1 MAFIQTT
8 RKKKIYRAVAAF
20 LALNML
26 AEFVFPVAAHALTNG
41 PSQPEVQSF
50 EPVGTSDMVDLFT
63 GDFNYN
69 IPLFELPGPNGGYPF
84 NLAYH
89 SGIGMDQEAS
99 WVGLG
104 WNLNPGAIVRD
115 MRGLPDDFNGQN
127 ITRRL
132 DMKDQVRFGVGYGLN
147 YEVFG
152 ADGDKVASAVNF
164 PTMFSIYYNNYK
176 GIGYSIAPS
185 YRIGADPGTAGN
197 ALGFSLTLDSQEGV
211 GVSVLLSHSKK
222 SEKGAKEYNLG
233 GNFSSRSGLSLSAD
247 IGVGVYIRNGEII
260 NPKIRLGLQGTST
273 YTFAQQAYSP
283 VSGTSTSGSGISFSF
298 KFGSGPPGF
307 FANNSMKGFYSEQ
320 SVVQKNEDVSV
331 LAYGYNHLGDAEFD
345 YQNVGWLEN
354 MPPSLYDVN
363 REKDGMLNKT
373 TPNLAMPNLTYDI
386 YNVQG
391 QGTGGSFRAYRPE
404 VGRMFDSPTFSA
416 DVGVSLGFEAGPPH
430 LGTDIELSLTT
441 TRTEPWDTDNEWS
454 EYYRFRKVSQWDDN
468 YADGAMAPQ
477 PVYYKSLGEKT
488 SFDPTE
494 MDYIGGEYAVSAVLE
509 RAGTIVSRK
518 YVPQDEQ
525 LEKSNGEIVTGTDVA
540 PTRNY
545 RERTSR
551 NTTIEPLTN
560 FDLLDQNGEE
570 ILPEYDVSY
579 YTALP
584 ASGYYPLTSTTELD
598 RSATRSNIDVR
609 SHVAGI
615 TAFNPDGNRYVYGLP
630 VYNLSHSEI
639 AFTAPAEMMTGN
651 LPPDDFSTPLT
662 GSEPIYPI
670 NGTDEFYSETNL
682 GPYVHSH
689 LLTEI
694 LGTDYVDVTGNGIT
708 DDDYG
713 YWVKFNYVKA
723 NGDGG
728 DGTDLSGSTYGW
740 RAPFED
746 ALYEPGLFSTGRD
759 DKGYIEFGEKEV
771 YYLGTAETKTHVAVF
786 KISEREDGF
795 ESNGMFSSGGRG
807 DDSYYKLDSI
817 EVYAKEDYSIL
828 TDGNSSNDNS
838 VRPIKIVHFEYTY
851 ELCEMTQN
859 SNATTTYGKLT
870 LKQLW
875 FEYQNNSRGSLSPYA
890 FSYDGAGSNNPDY
903 SIEKYDRWSNYKSE
917 GTVRD
922 RKYKPYVNQFDP
934 TALQNATAISTYKAQ
949 RDQDAS
955 SWNLRQI
962 VLPTGGKINIAYEA
976 DDYAY
981 VQHRKATQM
990 FTVNSF
996 YDHTDPSK
1004 IYDEDD
1010 WATTDIRKRRVY
1022 FKLEKP
1028 IPTSGNPVQTFFD
1041 QYIAGLIQE
1050 DGSYQMY
1057 YKCLMQVRKDNETAV
1072 EFISGYSNLLV
1083 GYGGLDNVVS
1093 PDTSEFGLRGTST
1106 VTVDGVSC
1114 YTEGFVTLD
1123 LTYTDGA
1130 NTNKYHPISVATWQ
1144 HLRTTQPALLHSVG
1158 SITVANPSN
1167 MDKVAAAQSLLSVFG
1182 DIEQMFRGFRDYC
1195 FNQTY
1200 ARHTP
1205 SLDYCIIRLCSPDQ
1219 KKYGGGCRV
1228 KELSITDEWSAQSG
1242 ETTSEY
1248 GQTYDYTTVNE
1259 NGVTISS
1266 GVAAYEPQIGGDE
1279 IALRHAKHYPQE
1291 IPIFTDNDLFFEYPI
1306 NESNYPAPIV
1316 GYSKVTVK
1324 SLTTAD
1330 IISNTLSEDVR
1341 GTGAV
1346 ITEFYTAKDFP
1357 VITDE
1362 TAINSKPF
1370 DLFIPIP
1377 FIGQIQTNNLTASQ
1391 GYAIVLNDMHGKLKK
1406 VTNYGLDADGNLL
1419 AKPESKVEY
1428 FYKQDNVQM
1437 PDGIAALKLNNTVDV
1452 IYSDKNEGSA
1462 MLETDIQ
1469 EAIVGEEYDF
1479 FTDQRKNRTFNIQAG
1494 LDFNVEIAG
1503 VIGFP
1508 FPWPSFSC
1516 RTNDVRTAVTNK
1528 IIHKSGIL
1536 TKIVATD
1543 AQSEVTTENKIFDAQ
1558 TGRPLLVTV
1567 TNNYEDPIYRYDI
1580 PAHWE
1585 YDNMGAAYKNIDF
1598 SFIAKTG
1605 TVNGTWDNFQIDAT
1619 QAITWNTST
1628 VSLSFDELYN
1638 ILAEGDEFILTYDD
1652 NYNNLFDATDPK
1664 VRATLIEHRDYC
1676 NSTAPVR
1683 SLLFH
1688 TPLNVLTGRKIMM
1701 QVVRSGR
1708 RNLLGVNA
1716 GSIVGLTNPTDN
1728 TLRGSEPL
1736 TNVSYNNATLAPHI
1750 AEFLNYVIDCNGQ
1763 LVYKTYDLTSSIYYG
1778 ADGEHLFPTL
1788 SSVFTAIAIEQC
1800 DNDEIRLVFTYVD
1813 ESGTCNET
1821 ECGCYTLGHLPGET
1835 AIAPIA
1841 SFTYSTGSTIL
1852 INYVSGSVV
1861 GGASITLECLSI
1873 TETPVVTHITDVL
1886 NASAITFRDYWDYD
1900 QSIESCQSSS
1910 AATNLYAIGKKGIW
1924 RPWKDYY
1931 YSDERYRNSAHASGT
1946 QLATDGV
1953 FDGNGSDK
1961 KYYLFRWNATIN
1973 TPIPAQWIPNNTITR
1988 FDKDGNELE
1997 NRNIIGNY
2005 SCARFG
2011 YENTLAVAVAANARF
2026 FEVYYQSL
2034 EDADNPAN
2042 LWGVLSGINGP
2053 YSTMSH
2059 TGTTSIRVND
2069 DEANNVLTLDDWKFE
2084 EGKTYVLSLWVAR
2097 ETPQHTYKD
2106 ATSAN
2111 SAGIFIR
2118 FNDLSDNPIASSTQ
2132 GIFEPSGEV
2141 IESWQRIETT
2151 FIAPSDGD
2159 PLTSYVKVEF
2169 VFQGGSV
2176 ASTNV
2181 NTYFDDIR
2189 IFPADGNMVSYVYD
2203 PITFRLSAKL
2213 DDNNYATFY
2222 YYDEEGS
2229 LFLVKQETAKGIATI
2244 QEARSH
2250 KQHQ

>member
-26 AEFVFPVAAHALTNG
+26 AEFVFPVAAYALTNG

-115 MRGLPDDFNGQN
+115 MRGLPDDFNGQS

-164 PTMFSIYYNNYK
+164 PTMFSIYYNNYR

-185 YRIGADPGTAGN
+185 YRIGADHGAAGN

-211 GVSVLLSHSKK
+211 GVSVQLSHSKEAETHAREF
-222 SEKGAKEYNLG
+222 SLG
-233 GNFSSRSGLSLSAD
+233 GTFSSRAGLSMNSHM
-247 IGVGVYIRNGEII
+247 GVGRLYKGTTENGGEYVIYGA
-260 NPKIRLGLQGTST
+260 GLSGSSS
-273 YTFAQQAYSP
+273 YAFAQQAYSP
-283 VSGTSTSGSGISFSF
+283 VTSTSTLGSGISFSF

-307 FANNSMKGFYSEQ
+307 FANNTMKGFYSTQ
-320 SVVQKNEDVSV
+320 SVVQKNEEVPV

-345 YQNVGWLEN
+345 YQNVGLLEY
-354 MPPSLYDVN
+354 MPPSVYDIN
-363 REKDGMLNKT
+363 REKDGILNKT

-404 VGRMFDSPTFSA
+404 VGRMFDSPTYSS
-416 DVGVSLGFEAGPPH
+416 DISVSLGFEAGAQH

-468 YADGAMAPQ
+468 YCDGAVAPE

-494 MDYIGGEYAVSAVLE
+494 MDYIGGELAVRAVLE

-525 LEKSNGEIVTGTDVA
+525 LEKSNGEIVTGAYVE

-570 ILPEYDVSY
+570 ILPEYAVSY

-584 ASGYYPLTSTTELD
+584 ASGYYPLTSTTDLD
-598 RSATRSNIDVR
+598 RSATRSSIDVR

-615 TAFNPDGNRYVYGLP
+615 SAFNPDGNRYVYGLP

-662 GSEPIYPI
+662 GSEPDYNI
-670 NGTDEFYSETNL
+670 NGTEEYYSETNL

-689 LLTEI
+689 LLTGI

-728 DGTDLSGSTYGW
+728 SGTDLSGSSYGW

-746 ALYEPGLFSTGRD
+746 AMYEPGLFSTGKD
-759 DKGYIEFGEKEV
+759 DKGYVEFGEKEV
-771 YYLGTAETKTHVAVF
+771 YYLATAETKTHIAVF

-807 DDSYYKLDSI
+807 NDAYYKLDAI
-817 EVYAKEDYSIL
+817 EVYAKDDYGIL
-828 TDGNSSNDNS
+828 TDGNSSNDDS
-838 VRPIKIVHFEYTY
+838 VRPIKTVHFDYTY
-851 ELCEMTQN
+851 ELCELTQN
-859 SNATTTYGKLT
+859 SNATTTNGKLT

-890 FSYDGAGSNNPDY
+890 FSYGTGSNNPDY

-917 GTVRD
+917 GTARD

-934 TALQNATAISTYKAQ
+934 SVLQEVSAINSFKAL

-955 SWNLRQI
+955 AWNLTQI
-962 VLPTGGKINIAYEA
+962 ALPTGGKINVAYEA

-996 YDHTDPSK
+996 YDHTYPTK
-1004 IYDEDD
+1004 VYDEDD

-1028 IPTSGNPVQTFFD
+1028 IPTGGSAIQTFFD
-1041 QYIAGLIQE
+1041 QFVAGLKQE
-1050 DGSYQMY
+1050 DGTYQMY
-1057 YKCLMQVRKDNETAV
+1057 YKVLMNVKKDNETPV

-1083 GYGGLDNVVS
+1083 GYGGIDNVVS
-1093 PDTSEFGLRGTST
+1093 PDTSEYGFRNST
-1106 VTVDGVSC
+1106 TTVDGVPC

-1123 LTYTDGA
+1123 LTHTDGA
-1130 NTNKYHPISVATWQ
+1130 NTDEYHPISVASWQ

-1200 ARHTP
+1200 ARNTP
-1205 SLDYCIIRLCSPDQ
+1205 SLDYCVIRLCSPDQ

-1228 KELSITDEWSAQSG
+1228 KELSISDEWNAQSG
-1242 ETTSEY
+1242 ETSSEY
-1248 GQTYDYTTVNE
+1248 GQVYDYTTTNE

-1291 IPIFTDNDLFFEYPI
+1291 IPIFTDNDLFFEYPV

-1330 IISNTLSEDVR
+1330 IITNTLSEEVR

-1346 ITEFYTAKDFP
+1346 VTEFYTAKDFP

-1362 TAINSKPF
+1362 TGINSKPF
-1370 DLFIPIP
+1370 DLYIPIP
-1377 FIGQIQTNNLTASQ
+1377 FIGQIQTNNFTASQ
-1391 GYAIVLNDMHGKLKK
+1391 GYSIVLNDMHGKLKK

-1419 AKPESKVEY
+1419 TKPESKVEY
-1428 FYKQDNVQM
+1428 FYNQDNVQM
-1437 PDGIAALKLNNTVDV
+1437 PDGIAALKLKNTVDV
-1452 IYSDKNEGSA
+1452 IYSDRNGTGAK
-1462 MLETDIQ
+1462 LETDIQ
-1469 EAIVGEEYDF
+1469 STIVGEEYDF
-1479 FTDQRKNRTFNIQAG
+1479 FTDQRKNRTFNTQGG

-1536 TKIVATD
+1536 TKVVATD
-1543 AQSEVTTENKIFDAQ
+1543 AQSVVTTENKVFDAQ

-1567 TNNYEDPIYRYDI
+1567 TNNFEDPIYRYDI

-1598 SFIAKTG
+1598 SFIGKIG
-1605 TVNGTWDNFQIDAT
+1605 TINGTWDNFQIDAS

-1628 VSLSFDELYN
+1628 VSLSFDEVYN
-1638 ILAEGDEFILTYDD
+1638 VLAEGDEFILTYDD
-1652 NYNNLFDATDPK
+1652 DGDNLFEVSETK
-1664 VRATLIEHRDYC
+1664 SRATLIERREHC
-1676 NSTAPVR
+1676 NSTTPVR
-1683 SLLFH
+1683 TLLFH
-1688 TPLNVLTGRKIMM
+1688 TPVSVVSGRKFML

-1716 GSIVGLTNPTDN
+1716 GSIVALQNPTDN
-1728 TLRGSEPL
+1728 TIRGTENLSSV
-1736 TNVSYNNATLAPHI
+1736 TNTNASLAPEI
-1750 AEFLNYVIDCNGQ
+1750 AEFLNYVLDCNGQ
-1763 LVYKTYDLTSSIYYG
+1763 IVFKTYDLTASTFYG
-1778 ADGEHLFPTL
+1778 ADGDHMFPTL
-1788 SSVFTAIAIEQC
+1788 SSVFSSITIEPCGAGFQ
-1800 DNDEIRLVFTYVD
+1800 LSFSYVTP
-1813 ESGTCNET
+1813 SGVCNEFD
-1821 ECGCYTLGHLPGET
+1821 CGCCTLTLKSPGVWE
-1835 AIAPIA
+1835 PISA
-1841 SFTYSTGSTIL
+1841 FTYSSGSTIT
-1852 INYVSGSVV
+1852 IDYQAVADGSLTI
-1861 GGASITLECLSI
+1861 SCIDDTPI
-1873 TETPVVTHITDVL
+1873 TPVVTYTAEVL
-1886 NASAITFRDYWDYD
+1886 NASAIRFRDYWDYNAA
-1900 QSIESCQSSS
+1900 IGTCQSSS
-1910 AATNLYAIGKKGIW
+1910 ATANLYAIGKKGIW

-1931 YSDERYRNSAHASGT
+1931 YSDERYRNTGHAAGT
-1946 QLATDGV
+1946 QLPTDGV

-1961 KYYLFRWNATIN
+1961 KYYFFRWNANIK
-1973 TPIPAQWIPNNTITR
+1973 TPVPEQWIENNTITR

-2005 SCARFG
+2005 SCAKFG

-2026 FEVYYQSL
+2026 FEVYYQSV
-2034 EDADNPAN
+2034 EDTDNPAT
-2042 LWGVLSGINGP
+2042 LTGSGTNGN
-2053 YSTMSH
+2053 STARAH
-2059 TGTTSIRVND
+2059 TGTTSILIND
-2069 DEANNVLTLDDWKFE
+2069 GQSNRTMALANNQFAENTE
-2084 EGKTYVLSLWVAR
+2084 YVVSIWVAR
-2097 ETPQHTYKD
+2097 ATPQYTYKESS
-2106 ATSAN
+2106 SAN
-2111 SAGIFIR
+2111 SAG
-2118 FNDLSDNPIASSTQ
+2118 FNLTYTDLGGTAISTSSV
-2132 GIFEPSGEV
+2132 FEPTGEV
-2141 IESWQRIETT
+2141 IEGWQRIEAKFTT
-2151 FIAPSDGD
+2151 PNNTVSGEDF
-2159 PLTSYVKVEF
+2159 VKIKI
-2169 VFQGGSV
+2169 VFQGGAVS
-2176 ASTNV
+2176 SSYV
-2181 NTYFDDIR
+2181 NTWFDDIR

-2203 PITFRLSAKL
+2203 PVTFRLSAKL

-2222 YYDEEGS
+2222 SYDEEGS
-2229 LFLVKQETAKGIATI
+2229 LFLVKQETAKGIATM

-2250 KQHQ
+2250 KHQ